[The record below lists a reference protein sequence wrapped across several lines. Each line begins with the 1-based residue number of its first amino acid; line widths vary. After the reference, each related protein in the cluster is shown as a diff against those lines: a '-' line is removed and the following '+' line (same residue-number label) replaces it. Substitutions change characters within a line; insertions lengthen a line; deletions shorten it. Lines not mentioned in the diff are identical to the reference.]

1 MIVRRRV
8 WLYRLAGQKFAQLV
22 SFQTPVTASAARDA
36 LRRTV
41 GQPLELWAHNKT
53 DIDPYHKLGHA

>member
-1 MIVRRRV
+1 MIVRRRI

-22 SFQTPVTASAARDA
+22 SFESPVTASKARDT

-41 GQPLELWAHNKT
+41 GQPLELWAQSKT
-53 DIDPYHKLGHA
+53 DITPFHKPGQA